1 MAALASDAGTL
12 QLGHPYERLCQDGK
26 AKRLWRDRV
35 QAKAAH
41 KSQCDPDM
49 ASDGELLTL

>member
-12 QLGHPYERLCQDGK
+12 QLGHPYERLFQAGK

-35 QAKAAH
+35 QAKLLTNLNAILTWRV
-41 KSQCDPDM
+41 M
-49 ASDGELLTL
+49 ASC